1 MPEIESSSKPSQR
14 LERQAARKRQPQN
27 VRLGLFLT
35 EADADVLD
43 SEAAENGL
51 SVSSYLRI
59 LVSRGR
65 RELLAEAEVRA
76 AGAAEARQRPPKD
89 SFEAAVRKAEERKLK
104 DQQAESASRAIRRGS
119 IRETRC

>member
-76 AGAAEARQRPPKD
+76 AGG
-89 SFEAAVRKAEERKLK
+89 
-104 DQQAESASRAIRRGS
+104 RRGPPTTTQRLLRS
-119 IRETRC
+119 GSPKSRGA